1 MRARRLLLP
10 VLSCAALVAPAAAR
24 ADTIAYAPCASPA
37 GFECGTLTVPLDRS
51 GAVPGTVT
59 LAVERVVAS
68 SNPTHSALLTL
79 AGGPGQ
85 AALPLAEDFASSMSA
100 GLTNRDLLVF
110 DQRGTG
116 ASGPLQCTAL
126 LPGQSSG
133 SLLTDSQRCAT
144 QLGPARG
151 LYTTSQS
158 VDDIE
163 SIRQASGYDK
173 LTLYGVSYGT
183 KVALAYAAR
192 YPEHVEGLILDSV
205 VRLDGPDP
213 FHRST
218 FAATRRV
225 LTELCS
231 GGDCRGI
238 TSNPT
243 TDLSR
248 EAARLA
254 RHRLSGTVVDG
265 HGHHLKLSMDDL
277 DLLQIAV
284 GGDVNPTLRA
294 ELPSSLHSALHG
306 DRAPL
311 LRLAA
316 RAEGLNEING
326 ARPRQAS
333 GGDSDALFAA
343 TRCEET
349 AFPWDRDADAITR
362 LRQAEAAAR
371 GLSAAAVRPFNRS
384 VALRGELIPLCLG
397 WPVASPPP
405 PAPGPLPPV
414 RTLILEGQADLRTP
428 LEDGQAVA
436 GQLGPSATVVA
447 IPHTGHSVL
456 GSDLSSCGTNAVQ
469 AFFAGQT
476 PAPCAPTSNLFFPTP
491 VAPTKLSHVHGRSR
505 NLKAVGAM
513 AATLDDV
520 RRHFIGDSVAAGHAP
535 RSGSRV
541 GGLRGGYARYTSTG
555 IVLRKTSYVPGL
567 TVSGLYRL
575 GDKSTSKL
583 TISGRGAPHGRLTLH
598 GDGRIT
604 GRLGGRKLRIKASAA
619 RVPTAR
625 DWSLRLPPF
634 PALRAG

>member
-10 VLSCAALVAPAAAR
+10 VLSCAALLAPSAAH
-24 ADTIAYAPCASPA
+24 ADTIAYSPCPSHA

-51 GAVPGTVT
+51 GALPGTVT

-68 SNPTHSALLTL
+68 ANPEHKALLTL

-85 AALPLAEDFASSMSA
+85 AAIPLAEDFASTMGA
-100 GLTNRDLLVF
+100 GLTSRDLLVF

-126 LPGQSSG
+126 LPGHSSG
-133 SLLTDSQRCAT
+133 SLLNDSQRCAN
-144 QLGPARG
+144 QIGPTRG
-151 LYTTSQS
+151 QYTTSVS

-163 SIRQASGYDK
+163 AIRQASGYDK
-173 LTLYGVSYGT
+173 LMIYGVSYGT
-183 KVALAYAAR
+183 KVALQYAAR
-192 YPEHVEGLILDSV
+192 YPDHVEGLILDSV
-205 VRLDGPDP
+205 VRADGPDP

-231 GGDCRGI
+231 DGDCRGI

-243 TDLSR
+243 GDLAR
-248 EAARLA
+248 EVARLA
-254 RHRLSGTVVDG
+254 LHRLHGSVVDG
-265 HGHHLKLSMDDL
+265 HGRHLTISMDDI
-277 DLLQIAV
+277 DMLQIAL
-284 GGDVNPTLRA
+284 GGDLNPTLRA

-316 RAEGLNEING
+316 RAEGLNEITG

-333 GGDSDALFAA
+333 GSDSDADFAA

-349 AFPWDRDADAITR
+349 AFPWDRNADWATR
-362 LRQAEAAAR
+362 AKQASAAAHT
-371 GLSAAAVRPFNRS
+371 LSAASVRPFDRD
-384 VALRGELIPLCLG
+384 VALGGELIPLCLG

-405 PAPGPLPPV
+405 PAPSPLPAVP
-414 RTLILEGQADLRTP
+414 TLVLEGQADLRTP

-436 GQLGPSATVVA
+436 AQIPGATVVA

-456 GSDLSSCGTNAVQ
+456 GSDLSTCGANAVT

-476 PAPCAPTSNLFFPTP
+476 PSPCAPTRNLFFPTP
-491 VAPTKLSHVHGRSR
+491 VAPTKLARVHGRSR
-505 NLKAVGAM
+505 TIKTVNAVAE
-513 AATLDDV
+513 TLDDV
-520 RRHFIGDSVAAGHAP
+520 RRHFIGDAVAAGRAP
-535 RSGSRV
+535 SAGSRV
-541 GGLRGGYARYTSTG
+541 GGLRSGYARYTNSG
-555 IVLRKTSYVPGL
+555 IVLRRTSYVPGVA
-567 TVSGLYRL
+567 VSGLYRL
-575 GDKSTSKL
+575 ANKSSSTL
-583 TISGRGAPHGRLTLH
+583 TVSGAGAPHGRITLH

-604 GRLGGRKLRIKASAA
+604 GRLGGHTFKLKAAAA
-619 RVPTAR
+619 RAR
-625 DWSLRLPPF
+625 APHRWPLALPPF

>member
-10 VLSCAALVAPAAAR
+10 VLSCAALLAPTAAAR
-24 ADTIAYAPCASPA
+24 ADAITYAPCSSPA
-37 GFECGTLTVPLDRS
+37 GFQCGTLTVPLDRS

-59 LAVERVVAS
+59 LAVQRAVAA
-68 SNPTHSALLTL
+68 SNPGHAALLTL

-85 AALPLAEDFASSMSA
+85 AAIPLAEDFASAMSK

-116 ASGPLQCTAL
+116 ASGTLQCTAL
-126 LPGQSSG
+126 LPGHSSG
-133 SLLTDSQRCAT
+133 SLLTDAQRCAN
-144 QLGPARG
+144 QLGVARG
-151 LYTTSQS
+151 QYTTSQS

-163 SIRQASGYDK
+163 AIRQASGYDK
-173 LTLYGVSYGT
+173 LTIYGVSYGT
-183 KVALAYAAR
+183 KVALDYAAR
-192 YPEHVEGLILDSV
+192 YPQHVDGLILDSV
-205 VRLDGPDP
+205 VRPDGPDP

-225 LTELCS
+225 LGELCS

-243 TDLSR
+243 GDLSR
-248 EAARLA
+248 EVARLA
-254 RHRLSGTVVDG
+254 RHRLRGSVVDG
-265 HGHHLKLSMDDL
+265 RGRHLKLSMDDL
-277 DLLQIAV
+277 DLLQIALA
-284 GGDVNPTLRA
+284 GDINPTLRA

-306 DRAPL
+306 DGAPL

-316 RAEGLNEING
+316 RAEGLNQING
-326 ARPRQAS
+326 ARTRQATA
-333 GGDSDALFAA
+333 DSDALFAA

-349 AFPWDRDADAITR
+349 AFPWERGADPLTR
-362 LRQAEAAAR
+362 LREAEAAAK

-384 VALRGELIPLCLG
+384 IALRGELIPLCIG

-405 PAPGPLPPV
+405 PVPGPLPAVP
-414 RTLILEGQADLRTP
+414 TLVLEGQADLRTP

-436 GQLGPSATVVA
+436 AQIPGATVVA

-456 GSDLSSCGTNAVQ
+456 GSDLSSCGANAVS

-476 PAPCAPTSNLFFPTP
+476 PAPCAPTKNLFFPTP
-491 VAPTKLSHVHGRSR
+491 VAPTKLARVHGRSR
-505 NLKAVGAM
+505 TVKTVDAV

-541 GGLRGGYARYTSTG
+541 GGLRGGYVRYTSSG
-555 IVLRKTSYVPGL
+555 LVLRRTSYVPGVA
-567 TVSGLYRL
+567 VSGLYRL
-575 GDKSTSKL
+575 SDASTSTL
-583 TISGRGAPHGRLTLH
+583 TVSGKGAPHGRITFH

-604 GRLGGRKLRIKASAA
+604 GHLGSHRLRLKASAA
-619 RVPTAR
+619 RVQAR
-625 DWSLRLPPF
+625 HQWPLRLPPF